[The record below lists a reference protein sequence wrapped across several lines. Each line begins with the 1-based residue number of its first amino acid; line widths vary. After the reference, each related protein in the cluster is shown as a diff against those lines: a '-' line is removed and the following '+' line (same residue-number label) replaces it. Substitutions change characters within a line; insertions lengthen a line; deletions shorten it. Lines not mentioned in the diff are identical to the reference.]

1 MVCVYRIPQGEA
13 SHGGTTGISYT
24 SSAATA
30 RLSRYQFRVKLKI
43 ALQLK
48 IDRLAAVR
56 TIPMRSLWTAPFLV
70 VPLVAGATAPD
81 KATTSAPGA
90 WRAIF
95 DGKSLDGWEHVG
107 PGKMVVKDGMIQTEG
122 GMGLLWYTKEKF
134 GNCVIR
140 VVYKTTSPS
149 SNSGVFI
156 RVAEKPK
163 DEWYAVHHGYE
174 VQICDVQDE
183 FHGTGSLYS
192 LSKSKARPAR
202 PAGEW
207 NTLEITLKGQR
218 VMVTVNGTLVTDF
231 DAETADVPKRTKDYE
246 PKRGP
251 RPESGYI
258 GLQNHDDYSR
268 EAHVV
273 FKDVSVRDLTTGADR

>member
-1 MVCVYRIPQGEA
+1 MRAILA
-13 SHGGTTGISYT
+13 T
-24 SSAATA
+24 SLLA
-30 RLSRYQFRVKLKI
+30 LS
-43 ALQLK
+43 
-48 IDRLAAVR
+48 
-56 TIPMRSLWTAPFLV
+56 LV
-70 VPLVAGATAPD
+70 VAANAVD
-81 KATTSAPGA
+81 KPSTDSPAA

-95 DGKSLDGWEHVG
+95 DGKSLDGWQHVG
-107 PGKMVVKDGMIQTEG
+107 PGKMVLKDGAIQTEG

-140 VVYKTTSPS
+140 VVYKTTSKS

-156 RVAEKPK
+156 RIADKPA

-192 LSKSKARPAR
+192 LSGAKARPAK

-218 VMVTVNGTLVTDF
+218 VLVSVNGTMVTDF
-231 DAETADVPKRTKDYE
+231 DAERAEVPKRTKSYE
-246 PKRGP
+246 PERGP
-251 RPESGYI
+251 RPEVGYV

-268 EAHVV
+268 DAHVV
-273 FKDVSVRDLTTGADR
+273 FKEVSVRAL